1 MATDIIANN
10 QLTFNHY
17 PFNNTSMKKI
27 VSLLAFAF
35 LSINLSAQSGDWI
48 ELFNGK
54 NMDGWKISDNPASF
68 NVEDGVIKVAGP
80 RAHAFYEGE
89 VGNHDFK
96 NFELMVEVKTMPK
109 ANSGI
114 FFHTVFQETGWPNK
128 GYEVQ
133 VNQSHSDWRKTGSL
147 YSFNDVKEV
156 FVKDGEW
163 YTEHIIVKGDHVT
176 VKINGKTVMEY
187 VESEDKN
194 RPANAGEKKIDR
206 GTFALQA
213 HDPESVIYYRS
224 VKVKILP

>member
-1 MATDIIANN
+1 
-10 QLTFNHY
+10 
-17 PFNNTSMKKI
+17 MKKT
-27 VSLLAFAF
+27 VFLLALVL
-35 LSINLSAQSGDWI
+35 LSFRISAQSQEWI

-54 NMDGWKISDNPASF
+54 NLDGWKVSENPTSF
-68 NVEDGVIKVAGP
+68 KVEDGVIKVDGP

-96 NFELMVEVKTMPK
+96 NFELLVEVKTMPK

-114 FFHTVFQETGWPNK
+114 FFHTVYQEKGWPNK

-133 VNQSHSDWRKTGSL
+133 VNQTHGDWRKTGSL

-156 FVKDGEW
+156 YVKDGEW
-163 YTEHIIVKGDHVT
+163 YTEHIIVKGDQVT

-187 VESEDKN
+187 DESEDKN
-194 RPANAGEKKIDR
+194 RPENAGEKKIDR

>member
-1 MATDIIANN
+1 
-10 QLTFNHY
+10 
-17 PFNNTSMKKI
+17 MKKI
-27 VSLLAFAF
+27 VFLLAFVLF
-35 LSINLSAQSGDWI
+35 SLNLSAQSGDWI

-68 NVEDGVIKVAGP
+68 NVEDGVIKVDGP
-80 RAHAFYEGE
+80 RAHAFYEGK

-96 NFELMVEVKTMPK
+96 NFELMVELKTMPK

-128 GYEVQ
+128 GYEIQ
-133 VNQSHSDWRKTGSL
+133 VNQSHTDWRKTGSL

-156 FVKDGEW
+156 YVQDGEW
-163 YTEHIIVKGDHVT
+163 YTEHIIVNGDQVT
-176 VKINGKTVMEY
+176 VKINGKIVMEY
-187 VESEDKN
+187 DESEDKN

-213 HDPESVIYYRS
+213 HDPESVIYYKS

>member
-1 MATDIIANN
+1 
-10 QLTFNHY
+10 
-17 PFNNTSMKKI
+17 MKKI
-27 VSLLAFAF
+27 VSLLAFVF
-35 LSINLSAQSGDWI
+35 LSLNLSAQSGDWI

-133 VNQSHSDWRKTGSL
+133 VNQSHGDWRKTGSL

-163 YTEHIIVKGDHVT
+163 YTEHIIVNGDQVT

-187 VESEDKN
+187 DESEDKN

>member
-1 MATDIIANN
+1 
-10 QLTFNHY
+10 
-17 PFNNTSMKKI
+17 MKKI
-27 VSLLAFAF
+27 VFLLAFVLF
-35 LSINLSAQSGDWI
+35 SLNLSAQSADWI

-54 NMDGWKISDNPASF
+54 NMDGWKISDNPVSF
-68 NVEDGVIKVAGP
+68 NVEDGVIKVDGP
-80 RAHAFYEGE
+80 RAHAFYEGK

-133 VNQSHSDWRKTGSL
+133 VNQSHADWRKTGSL

-156 FVKDGEW
+156 FVQDGEW
-163 YTEHIIVKGDHVT
+163 YTEHIIVNGDQVT

-187 VESEDKN
+187 DESEDKN
-194 RPANAGEKKIDR
+194 RPTNAGEKKIDH

>member
-1 MATDIIANN
+1 
-10 QLTFNHY
+10 
-17 PFNNTSMKKI
+17 MKKFA
-27 VSLLAFAF
+27 SLLVLA
-35 LSINLSAQSGDWI
+35 LISLNLSAQSGDWI

-68 NVEDGVIKVAGP
+68 NVEDGVIKVDGP

-96 NFELMVEVKTMPK
+96 NFELIVEVKTMPK

-114 FFHTVFQETGWPNK
+114 FFHTKFQETGWPNK

-133 VNQSHSDWRKTGSL
+133 VNQSHGDWRKTGSL

-156 FVKDGEW
+156 YVQDGEW
-163 YTEHIIVKGDHVT
+163 YTEHIIVNGDQVT

-187 VESEDKN
+187 DESEDKN
-194 RPANAGEKKIDR
+194 RPANAGEKKIDQ